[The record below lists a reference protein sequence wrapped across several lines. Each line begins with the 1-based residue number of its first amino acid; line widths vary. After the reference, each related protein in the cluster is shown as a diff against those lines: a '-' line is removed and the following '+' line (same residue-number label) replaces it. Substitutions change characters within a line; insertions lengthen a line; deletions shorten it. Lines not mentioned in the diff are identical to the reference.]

1 MRDQLRSDF
10 GIEFCDFIEKS
21 IILNGKCITCTRSQ
35 CEPLGFVRIYKYILL
50 FCKCIKGGSEKS
62 SEESLPL
69 LTYQVISCHDMSWS
83 RAAKEFQ
90 NTYFCKSMSSTSNF
104 ALSISSQRFQFFSP
118 SVPSRNR
125 WNSSIPVLFIK
136 KYLFLF
142 FRKKS
147 SLSLS

>member
-10 GIEFCDFIEKS
+10 GIESCDFIEKS
-21 IILNGKCITCTRSQ
+21 IVMNGKCITCTRSQ
-35 CEPLGFVRIYKYILL
+35 CKHLGYVEHVYVA
-50 FCKCIKGGSEKS
+50 FCKCINGGSEKS
-62 SEESLPL
+62 SEELLSL
-69 LTYQVISCHDMSWS
+69 LTYQMISFHAMSCS

-90 NTYFCKSMSSTSNF
+90 NTYFCKSVSSTSNF
-104 ALSISSQRFQFFSP
+104 ALSMSSHRFQFFSP